1 MGDVVALSEGAS
13 IPADV
18 RLIDTS
24 AFSTNDFALTGESD
38 PTRKYSSAIT
48 AEVPTADRRNMAF
61 AGQTVATGEA
71 RGVVTATGEHTELGR
86 IAQLSQSA
94 PTTPSPLQVETSKIA
109 RYVSYGVAIISVV
122 VLIIAVRADLP
133 IKQAMLFAVGF
144 ACALIPQGLPAEVN
158 TALAALACWPARTP

>member
-1 MGDVVALSEGAS
+1 
-13 IPADV
+13 
-18 RLIDTS
+18 
-24 AFSTNDFALTGESD
+24 
-38 PTRKYSSAIT
+38 
-48 AEVPTADRRNMAF
+48 
-61 AGQTVATGEA
+61 VATGEA